1 VSLLSIKAPAIRIT
15 PRAKVRQV
23 KTISLSILLKGIND
37 CVRPRGVAIEK
48 RKVKMPIARS
58 VLFMVDCF
66 RV

>member
-1 VSLLSIKAPAIRIT
+1 VKIT
-15 PRAKVRQV
+15 PNEKVRQV
-23 KTISLSILLKGIND
+23 KMISLAILLKGIID

-48 RKVKMPIARS
+48 RNVKMPIARS